1 MLSSLGTLSCAD
13 SKIGYML
20 NSVLHMSLV
29 LYIFNEFEH
38 NLLPVESAL
47 KLELILSVPW
57 RNYGLDINAM
67 HSAELNRLIFKWTMY
82 VLEKVAYFCHLI
94 L

>member
-47 KLELILSVPW
+47 KLELILSVP
-57 RNYGLDINAM
+57 
-67 HSAELNRLIFKWTMY
+67 
-82 VLEKVAYFCHLI
+82 
-94 L
+94 